1 MTTKTHNLIGR
12 AYMTPTSILQVENVI
27 SDYKGDII
35 MWKVLFSTKPLESG
49 LTMKST
55 IDHLNSS
62 NSIRIK
68 KSELHKTLILAQL
81 KNEIPWR
88 LN

>member
-1 MTTKTHNLIGR
+1 
-12 AYMTPTSILQVENVI
+12 
-27 SDYKGDII
+27 

-55 IDHLNSS
+55 IDQLNSS

-68 KSELHKTLILAQL
+68 KSELHKTLILAKL

-88 LN
+88 LK

>member
-12 AYMTPTSILQVENVI
+12 VYMTPTYILQAENVI

-68 KSELHKTLILAQL
+68 KSELHKTLILAKL